1 MGFEY
6 LDHPLSYKY
15 AKDQLI
21 VVLKGR
27 PRWLKKKIK
36 KVKLDCEIAWK
47 HMGTTDQCFE
57 VGEQCWKTYPNV
69 KDSCNSKDCITSWIS
84 RWPWFQGMSSTN
96 FQIVY
101 HVKII
106 VFHTCSLVDFDFAI
120 FHLEGI
126 SNEKVYIGGDSKRMW
141 KGEKFQ
147 VQKAWVGGGQG

>member
-1 MGFEY
+1 MIKE
-6 LDHPLSYKY
+6 
-15 AKDQLI
+15 KDKKGEAQLWNCMEAHGDNWSMFWSRRRM
-21 VVLKGR
+21 LKGLPKCQR
-27 PRWLKKKIK
+27 FVQLKR
-36 KVKLDCEIAWK
+36 L
-47 HMGTTDQCFE
+47 HH
-57 VGEQCWKTYPNV
+57 N
-69 KDSCNSKDCITSWIS
+69 WIS

-96 FQIVY
+96 FQIFY